1 MPDLNAVDQPRLR
14 QTARFIDLA
23 AKVGLVILI
32 GIAIVHPDLGNV
44 RGKASGVRDIAYPL
58 GALVVPAVWWFRWRR
73 RPYPWL
79 GDALVTLPWFT
90 DTLGNRL
97 NLFDTIDS
105 FDDWMHFVNWALLTA
120 GVLILTMRHTA
131 SLRETMERALA
142 FGVTA
147 ALGWEIAE
155 YFAFIR
161 HSGELKTAY
170 TDTLGDLS
178 LGSLGS
184 ILSSIIVY
192 ALWGRGTLQ
201 NSPHIC
207 GQTS

>member
-1 MPDLNAVDQPRLR
+1 MPDSNAPDQPRLR
-14 QTARFIDLA
+14 QTARVIDLA
-23 AKVGLVILI
+23 AKIALVILI
-32 GIAIVHPDLGNV
+32 GIAIAYPDLGNV
-44 RGKASGVRDIAYPL
+44 RGKASGIRDIAYPL
-58 GALVVPAVWWFRWRR
+58 GALVVPAIWWFRWRT

-97 NLFDTIDS
+97 NLFDTVDS

-120 GVLILTMRHTA
+120 GVLILTLRQTVGA
-131 SLRETMERALA
+131 RETIERALA

-161 HSGELKTAY
+161 HSSELNTAY

-184 ILSSIIVY
+184 ILAGIVVY
-192 ALWGRGTLQ
+192 ALWRGRKLAT
-201 NSPHIC
+201 SPHL
-207 GQTS
+207 T

>member
-1 MPDLNAVDQPRLR
+1 MPDSNAPDQPRLR
-14 QTARFIDLA
+14 QTARVIDLA
-23 AKVGLVILI
+23 AKMGLVILI
-32 GIAIVHPDLGNV
+32 GIAIAYPDLGNV

-58 GALVVPAVWWFRWRR
+58 GALVVPAIWWFRWRD

-97 NLFDTIDS
+97 NLFDTVDS

-120 GVLILTMRHTA
+120 GVLILTLRRTA
-131 SLRETMERALA
+131 GPRETIERALA

-161 HSGELKTAY
+161 HSSELKTAY

-184 ILSSIIVY
+184 ILAGIVVY
-192 ALWGRGTLQ
+192 VLWRGRKLHT
-201 NSPHIC
+201 SPHL
-207 GQTS
+207 T

>member
-1 MPDLNAVDQPRLR
+1 MPYSNAVDQPRLR
-14 QTARFIDLA
+14 QTARVIDIA

-32 GIAIVHPDLGNV
+32 GIAIAYPDLGNV

-58 GALVVPAVWWFRWRR
+58 GALVVPAVWWFRWRD

-97 NLFDTIDS
+97 NLFDTVDS

-120 GVLILTMRHTA
+120 GVLILTLRQTA
-131 SLRETMERALA
+131 SLRETIERALA

-161 HSGELKTAY
+161 HSSELKTAY

-184 ILSSIIVY
+184 ILAGVTVY
-192 ALWGRGTLQ
+192 ALWRSNTLHT
-201 NSPHIC
+201 SP
-207 GQTS
+207 QLA

>member
-1 MPDLNAVDQPRLR
+1 MPDSNAVDQPRLR
-14 QTARFIDLA
+14 QTARAIDLA

-32 GIAIVHPDLGNV
+32 GIAIVYPDLGNV

-58 GALVVPAVWWFRWRR
+58 GALVVPAVWWFRWRS

-120 GVLILTMRHTA
+120 GVLILTLRQAA
-131 SLRETMERALA
+131 SLRETIERALA

-161 HSGELKTAY
+161 HSPELKTAY

-184 ILSSIIVY
+184 ILSGVIVY
-192 ALWGRGTLQ
+192 ALWRSRKLHT
-201 NSPHIC
+201 SPHLV
-207 GQTS
+207 

>member
-1 MPDLNAVDQPRLR
+1 MPDSNAVDQPRLR
-14 QTARFIDLA
+14 QTARVIDLA

-32 GIAIVHPDLGNV
+32 GIAIAYPDLGNV

-58 GALVVPAVWWFRWRR
+58 GALIVPAVWWFRWRS

-97 NLFDTIDS
+97 NLFDTVDS

-120 GVLILTMRHTA
+120 GVLILTLRHTA
-131 SLRETMERALA
+131 TLRETIERALA

-161 HSGELKTAY
+161 HSSELKTAY

-184 ILSSIIVY
+184 IVSGVVVY
-192 ALWGRGTLQ
+192 VLWRRRKLHA
-201 NSPHIC
+201 SLHLA
-207 GQTS
+207 